1 MTKKE
6 KKRKRKKNPSL
17 ELRRRVRRR
26 VRCEL
31 DEVGAWSAWLGKG
44 DEVWYA
50 CIWEQRRVSMC
61 WVFCVKEKL
70 LVGCN
75 RGVELDKALTVGPN
89 VCV

>member
-17 ELRRRVRRR
+17 ELRRR

-44 DEVWYA
+44 DEV
-50 CIWEQRRVSMC
+50 
-61 WVFCVKEKL
+61 
-70 LVGCN
+70 
-75 RGVELDKALTVGPN
+75 
-89 VCV
+89 